1 MIHLIFDTETTGLP
15 KNWNA
20 PLSDV
25 ENWPR
30 LVQLSFIVSDGIN
43 YREFD
48 FTIKP
53 EGFEIPAEAAAIHGI
68 STEKAL
74 AEGVDLRFALA
85 ILRAMVNV
93 ADKIV
98 AHNIDFDRAIVG
110 AEYHRLGLGAA
121 FEAKFASKDLFCTMK
136 QSTALCGLSGTHGG
150 GNKWPKLIELYRQLF
165 NEDFS
170 DAHNSLADT
179 RACAR
184 CYFELIKSK

>member
-1 MIHLIFDTETTGLP
+1 MFHLIFDTETTGLP

-30 LVQLSFIVSDGIN
+30 LVQLSFIISDGKDS
-43 YREFD
+43 REFD

-53 EGFEIPAEAAAIHGI
+53 EGFEIPVEASNIHGI

-74 AEGVDLRFALA
+74 EEGVDLKLALS
-85 ILRAMVNV
+85 IFRAMLNV
-93 ADKIV
+93 ADVVV
-98 AHNIDFDRAIVG
+98 AHNISFDKAIMG
-110 AEYHRLGLGAA
+110 AEYHRQGIGEA
-121 FEAKFASKDLFCTMK
+121 FEARLASKKQFCSMK
-136 QSTALCGLSGTHGG
+136 ESTALCAIIGSHGG
-150 GNKWPKLIELYRQLF
+150 GNKWPKLIELYRHLF

-184 CYFELIKSK
+184 CYFELIKNK